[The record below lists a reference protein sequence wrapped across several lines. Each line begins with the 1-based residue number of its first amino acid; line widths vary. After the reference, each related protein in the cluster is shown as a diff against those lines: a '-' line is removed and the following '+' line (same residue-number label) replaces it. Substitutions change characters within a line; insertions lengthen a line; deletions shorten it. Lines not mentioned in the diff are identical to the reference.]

1 MSEGGEI
8 RMHIFEIN
16 HVVENHLTKWKYNE
30 PVIKMKLPKGT
41 EDNENSR
48 EPSDCHREARKWRDV
63 VVQCRGVSR
72 RGVIQCPAVERYL
85 DTSR

>member
-1 MSEGGEI
+1 
-8 RMHIFEIN
+8 
-16 HVVENHLTKWKYNE
+16 
-30 PVIKMKLPKGT
+30 MKLPKGT
-41 EDNENSR
+41 EDNENLR
-48 EPSDCHREARKWRDV
+48 ERFDCHREARKWRDV